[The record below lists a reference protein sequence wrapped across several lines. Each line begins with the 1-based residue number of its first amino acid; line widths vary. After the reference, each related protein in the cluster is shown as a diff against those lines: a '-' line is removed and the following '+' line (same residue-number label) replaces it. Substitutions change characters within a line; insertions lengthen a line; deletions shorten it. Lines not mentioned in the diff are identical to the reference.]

1 MAEVPIT
8 YEGFASPFLEDRYD
22 RFGAP
27 IIKDID
33 ETTMD
38 AVIEMIN
45 EGLRRG
51 YSPLQI
57 ANGVED
63 EDFDGVASVFDDDA
77 RSEMIARTETM
88 FALNWG
94 SGSSF
99 ADSGVSHVEA
109 MDGSDDPECA
119 ARDGQIYEID
129 PDTGVV
135 VDETGEPVKDHPN
148 GTLAFAPYITD
159 DVVAGGALD
168 DTGEVVSFED
178 ELGAVYE
185 VKHGTG
191 QTNNPHGGNQH
202 GAGAKVP
209 RKHSHRNGVTH
220 RHIGGARPH
229 QHGGRVIPADSPA
242 YRKEAPPGS
251 PLAETKYSDDQPRDE
266 RGRFGEGDGSSLG
279 GPGADTEAER
289 SALTFYQGNGFDDI
303 NEYLRS
309 GNLSTGRG
317 SPLDEAHLNLREAG
331 LKGWIKAIDSAMEP
345 MPEGKTV
352 YRAIGMSGSETLLG
366 APAPLG
372 GAVSG
377 LTNEEVE
384 ERLGALVGGTIED
397 KGFVSTT
404 TDREVAG
411 AKTNLAPIMFEISVP
426 AGTKAVDFTRHST
439 LGDPAYKQEKEILL
453 DRDQKFRVD
462 GVIGPTSDYGTT
474 FPVHVLKLS
483 VI

>member
-159 DVVAGGALD
+159 GVMAGGALD
-168 DTGEVVSFED
+168 DTGDVVSFED
-178 ELGAVYE
+178 ELGATYE

-229 QHGGRVIPADSPA
+229 AHGGRVTPADSPA
-242 YRKEAPPGS
+242 YRKEAPPGG
-251 PLAETKYSDDQPRDE
+251 PLAESKFSEEQPRDDS
-266 RGRFGEGDGSSLG
+266 GR
-279 GPGADTEAER
+279 R
-289 SALTFYQGNGFDDI
+289 
-303 NEYLRS
+303 
-309 GNLSTGRG
+309 
-317 SPLDEAHLNLREAG
+317 
-331 LKGWIKAIDSAMEP
+331 
-345 MPEGKTV
+345 
-352 YRAIGMSGSETLLG
+352 
-366 APAPLG
+366 
-372 GAVSG
+372 
-377 LTNEEVE
+377 
-384 ERLGALVGGTIED
+384 
-397 KGFVSTT
+397 
-404 TDREVAG
+404 
-411 AKTNLAPIMFEISVP
+411 
-426 AGTKAVDFTRHST
+426 
-439 LGDPAYKQEKEILL
+439 
-453 DRDQKFRVD
+453 
-462 GVIGPTSDYGTT
+462 
-474 FPVHVLKLS
+474 
-483 VI
+483 